1 LLSCLYIFLVFLLLG
16 QFGGSVFG
24 VPVPSII
31 NSVFSRLFLLF
42 SLASCQKYF
51 NCKKIVKMD
60 NFVKEK
66 LREWNLSSLVDILEG
81 KYFVSVNILCARATY
96 CEKINKY

>member
-1 LLSCLYIFLVFLLLG
+1 
-16 QFGGSVFG
+16 
-24 VPVPSII
+24 
-31 NSVFSRLFLLF
+31 
-42 SLASCQKYF
+42 
-51 NCKKIVKMD
+51 MD